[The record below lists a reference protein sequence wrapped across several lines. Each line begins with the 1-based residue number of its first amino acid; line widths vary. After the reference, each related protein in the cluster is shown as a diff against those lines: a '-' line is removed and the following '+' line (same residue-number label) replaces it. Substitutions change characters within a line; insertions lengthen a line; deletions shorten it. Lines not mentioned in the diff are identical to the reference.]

1 MMESIITTTKSFV
14 SSDSRSPKGRAVS
27 QSVSQSIRFTHARAS
42 ADAYLPDDHVTK
54 NQKKKEP
61 GQKRLRL
68 TSVSSYFA
76 DTPSGVCDIRRGR
89 PEIGQDPPKVLRGTV
104 TVSSENP
111 KPLPTSFDAAT
122 SKQMPSRASATAL
135 GIISTFDIGAS
146 RDNPIGRR
154 AAGST
159 GGGKC
164 RRTHVPVSSGYRRE
178 RERESVFISPSAQ
191 ILPNRH

>member
-1 MMESIITTTKSFV
+1 MMESIITATKSFV

-54 NQKKKEP
+54 DQKKRKK
-61 GQKRLRL
+61 GRKRLRL

-76 DTPSGVCDIRRGR
+76 DTPSGVCDIRHER
-89 PEIGQDPPKVLRGTV
+89 
-104 TVSSENP
+104 
-111 KPLPTSFDAAT
+111 
-122 SKQMPSRASATAL
+122 
-135 GIISTFDIGAS
+135 

-164 RRTHVPVSSGYRRE
+164 RRTHVPVPSGYRRE
-178 RERESVFISPSAQ
+178 RERESVFISPSARV
-191 ILPNRH
+191 LPNRH